1 MALVPVTITEVN
13 RNDPGPATETTGDP
27 VNGHSIS
34 NDGMTLVEVRNA
46 GATPRLLTVAYN
58 ASVDGGTPDPREFTV
73 PVATSV
79 YKLGYFPVPAY
90 GRELVVTVAHAD
102 LKLMATRTA

>member
-13 RNDPGPATETTGDP
+13 RNEPGPATETTGDP
-27 VNGHSIS
+27 VNGHSIA
-34 NDGMTLVEVRNA
+34 NDGRTLIEVRNA
-46 GATPRLLTVAYN
+46 GASERLLTVAYN
-58 ASVDGGTPDPREFTV
+58 ASVDGALPDPREFTV

-79 YKLGYFPVPAY
+79 YKLGFFPVDAY

-102 LKLMATRTA
+102 LKLMATRVS